1 MPANRHILNSKK
13 QDNMKKISYLIVSV
27 MLLMGIGSQTMQAAK
42 SSVIYRGD
50 TVAVVKGQDTVYLV
64 GSEESLA
71 KQVVNI
77 LDDTLAQ
84 GLADGSHEA
93 VNVKVDSATAKQR
106 EKLVEEMQRSLQAM
120 VVVIVITLVVG
131 VILIILIVEWFKH
144 RRRKE
149 KYEIISK
156 AIDNNYP
163 LNDLMIDD
171 FGNKHMEQPPVF
183 MPHQQ
188 ASVQPPMPS
197 QAPMNQM
204 NQPPV
209 QPVAGQVNWNAYNS
223 AFTMMA
229 VGIGF
234 MVFFAFAGGWPLI
247 GVFLMVFL
255 IGAFKA
261 FMVWQQQKQSMEMM
275 QQQAQMQQQTPMQ
288 QPRTQASAQQ
298 PPMPGT
304 PVQPS
309 QPEQPQQNTEHQ

>member
-1 MPANRHILNSKK
+1 
-13 QDNMKKISYLIVSV
+13 MKRIIYVIMSMTMMLIV
-27 MLLMGIGSQTMQAAK
+27 GTQTIQAEK
-42 SSVIYRGD
+42 STVLHRGD
-50 TVAVVKGQDTVYLV
+50 TLAVVQGEDTVYLV
-64 GSEESLA
+64 GSEESLV

-77 LDDTLAQ
+77 LDDTLTQ

-93 VNVKVDSATAKQR
+93 VNVKVDPATAKQR

-188 ASVQPPMPS
+188 ASVQPPMPGH
-197 QAPMNQM
+197 APMNQI

-275 QQQAQMQQQTPMQ
+275 RQQAQMQQQAQMRQQTPMQ

-298 PPMPGT
+298 PPMPGS

-309 QPEQPQQNTEHQ
+309 QPEQPQQNTEQQ

>member
-1 MPANRHILNSKK
+1 
-13 QDNMKKISYLIVSV
+13 MKRIIYVIMSMTMMLIV
-27 MLLMGIGSQTMQAAK
+27 GTQTIQAEK
-42 SSVIYRGD
+42 STVLHRGD

-93 VNVKVDSATAKQR
+93 VNVKVDPATAKQR

-188 ASVQPPMPS
+188 ASVQPPMPG

-234 MVFFAFAGGWPLI
+234 MVFFAYAGGWPLI

-275 QQQAQMQQQTPMQ
+275 RQQAQLQQQAQMQQQVQMQQQTPMQ

-298 PPMPGT
+298 PPMPGS

-309 QPEQPQQNTEHQ
+309 QPEQPQQNTEQQ

>member
-1 MPANRHILNSKK
+1 MS
-13 QDNMKKISYLIVSV
+13 MTMMLIV
-27 MLLMGIGSQTMQAAK
+27 GTQTIQAEK
-42 SSVIYRGD
+42 STVLHRGD
-50 TVAVVKGQDTVYLV
+50 TLAVVKGEDTVFIM
-64 GSEESLA
+64 GGEASLA
-71 KQVVNI
+71 EQVVSL
-77 LDDTLAQ
+77 LDDTLAGAHLERGHGNPHVQ
-84 GLADGSHEA
+84 
-93 VNVKVDSATAKQR
+93 VDPVTAKQR
-106 EKLVEEMQRSLQAM
+106 EKLVEEMQRSVQTM
-120 VVVIVITLVVG
+120 VIVIVGTLVVG

-144 RRRKE
+144 KRRKE

-156 AIDNNYP
+156 AIENNYP
-163 LNDLMIDD
+163 LNDVMIDD
-171 FGNKHMEQPPVF
+171 FGNKAMEQPPVF

-261 FMVWQQQKQSMEMM
+261 FMVWQQQKQAMRMF
-275 QQQAQMQQQTPMQ
+275 Q
-288 QPRTQASAQQ
+288 
-298 PPMPGT
+298 
-304 PVQPS
+304 
-309 QPEQPQQNTEHQ
+309 QPQQQMPAAPTMPQSPMPEPPVNNRAANNNLQGPAVNQ

>member
-1 MPANRHILNSKK
+1 MS
-13 QDNMKKISYLIVSV
+13 MTMMLIV
-27 MLLMGIGSQTMQAAK
+27 GTQTIQAEK
-42 SSVIYRGD
+42 STVLHRGD
-50 TVAVVKGQDTVYLV
+50 TLAVVKGEDTVFIM
-64 GSEESLA
+64 GGEASLA
-71 KQVVNI
+71 EQVVSL
-77 LDDTLAQ
+77 LDDTLAGAHLERGHGNPHVQ
-84 GLADGSHEA
+84 
-93 VNVKVDSATAKQR
+93 VDPVTAKQR
-106 EKLVEEMQRSLQAM
+106 EKLVEEMQRSVQTM
-120 VVVIVITLVVG
+120 VIVIVGTLVVG

-144 RRRKE
+144 KRRKE

-156 AIDNNYP
+156 AIENNYP
-163 LNDLMIDD
+163 LNDVMIDD
-171 FGNKHMEQPPVF
+171 FGNKAMEQPPVF

-234 MVFFAFAGGWPLI
+234 MVFFTFAGGWPLI

-261 FMVWQQQKQSMEMM
+261 FMVWQQQKQAMRMF
-275 QQQAQMQQQTPMQ
+275 Q
-288 QPRTQASAQQ
+288 
-298 PPMPGT
+298 
-304 PVQPS
+304 
-309 QPEQPQQNTEHQ
+309 QPQQQMPAAPTMPQSPMPEPPVNNRAANNNPQGPAVNQ

>member
-1 MPANRHILNSKK
+1 MS
-13 QDNMKKISYLIVSV
+13 MTMMLIV
-27 MLLMGIGSQTMQAAK
+27 GTQTIQAEK
-42 SSVIYRGD
+42 STVLHRGD
-50 TVAVVKGQDTVYLV
+50 TLAVVKGEDTVFIM
-64 GSEESLA
+64 GGEASLA
-71 KQVVNI
+71 EQVVSLI
-77 LDDTLAQ
+77 DDTLAGAHLERGHGNPHVQ
-84 GLADGSHEA
+84 
-93 VNVKVDSATAKQR
+93 VDPVTAKQR
-106 EKLVEEMQRSLQAM
+106 EKLVEEMQRSVQTM
-120 VVVIVITLVVG
+120 VIVIVGTLVVG

-144 RRRKE
+144 KRRKE

-156 AIDNNYP
+156 AIENNYP
-163 LNDLMIDD
+163 LNDVMIDD
-171 FGNKHMEQPPVF
+171 FGNKAMEQPPVF

-261 FMVWQQQKQSMEMM
+261 FMVWQQQKQAMSMF
-275 QQQAQMQQQTPMQ
+275 Q
-288 QPRTQASAQQ
+288 
-298 PPMPGT
+298 
-304 PVQPS
+304 
-309 QPEQPQQNTEHQ
+309 QPQQQMPAAPTMPQSPMPEPPVNNRAANNNPQGPAVNQ

>member
-1 MPANRHILNSKK
+1 MS
-13 QDNMKKISYLIVSV
+13 MTMMLIV
-27 MLLMGIGSQTMQAAK
+27 GTQTIQAEK
-42 SSVIYRGD
+42 STVLHRGD
-50 TVAVVKGQDTVYLV
+50 TLAVVKGEDTVFIM
-64 GSEESLA
+64 GGEASLA
-71 KQVVNI
+71 EQVVSL
-77 LDDTLAQ
+77 LDDTLAGAHLERGHGNPHVQ
-84 GLADGSHEA
+84 
-93 VNVKVDSATAKQR
+93 VDPVTAKQR
-106 EKLVEEMQRSLQAM
+106 EKLVEEMQRSVQTM
-120 VVVIVITLVVG
+120 VIVIVGTLVVG

-144 RRRKE
+144 KRRKE

-156 AIDNNYP
+156 AIENNYP
-163 LNDLMIDD
+163 LNDVMIDD
-171 FGNKHMEQPPVF
+171 FGNKAMEQPPVF

-234 MVFFAFAGGWPLI
+234 MVFFSFAGGWPLI

-261 FMVWQQQKQSMEMM
+261 FMVWQQQKQAMRMF
-275 QQQAQMQQQTPMQ
+275 Q
-288 QPRTQASAQQ
+288 
-298 PPMPGT
+298 
-304 PVQPS
+304 
-309 QPEQPQQNTEHQ
+309 QPQQQMPAAPTMPQSPMPEPPVNNRAANNNPQGPAVNQ